1 MATPT
6 TYPSAKQVLGLAVE
20 TEQGTAVTTLAA
32 TCLVKA
38 FEPEDKIVMLTDD
51 ALRGSMVDSYGEIQG
66 PKNTEFS
73 VNGPVFCDWFPFFVR
88 NILGDNTTTGA
99 GPYTHAMSV
108 LNSGTA
114 QPSSLTLVDWQGPTA
129 TSNARTYSGCCLS
142 ELTLKGN
149 PESTLLEWSAKG
161 LGWESSDYPTA
172 PPTFSPSAD
181 APMAAWRTGIG
192 VGGTF
197 GAMPNATIRNWEV
210 TITRA
215 LKVEWTSQNEQT
227 PYIIQ
232 RGVVGVTGSFYVSVP
247 ADETMLDYWLSNTQP
262 QLQFLIDNGQAGT
275 AQRRLTIDMLLGSFA
290 STKINRSEEAVG
302 YDVSFKG
309 VANTTNAGA
318 SGGYSPIKVTTI
330 NNTASGY

>member
-1 MATPT
+1 MPTPT

-20 TEQGTAVTTLAA
+20 TTQGTAVTTLAA
-32 TCLVKA
+32 TCPVKA
-38 FEPEDKIVMLTDD
+38 FEPEDKFVMLVDD

-66 PKNTEFS
+66 PKNVEFA
-73 VNGPVFCDWFPFFVR
+73 VNGPVFCDWLPFFVK

-108 LNSGTA
+108 LNTGTA
-114 QPSSLTLVDWQGPTA
+114 QPSSLTLVDGGQLAATA
-129 TSNARTYSGCCLS
+129 LARTYSGCCLS
-142 ELTLKGN
+142 ELTIKGN

-161 LGWESSDYPTA
+161 LGWASADAPGAPTWA
-172 PPTFSPSAD
+172 PSAD

-197 GAMPNATIRNWEV
+197 GAMPNATIRNFEV

-215 LKVEWTSQNEQT
+215 LKVEWTSQNSQN

-232 RGVVGVTGSFYVSVP
+232 RGVVGVTGNFYVSVP
-247 ADETMLDYWLSNTQP
+247 SDETMLDYWLNNTQP
-262 QLQFLIDNGQAGT
+262 QLQFLIDNGQAST
-275 AQRRLTIDMLLGSFA
+275 AQRRVTIDMLLGSFQ
-290 STKINRSEEAVG
+290 STKINRSEEAIG
-302 YDVSFKG
+302 YDVTFKG

-318 SGGYSPIKVTTI
+318 SLGYSPIKVTTI